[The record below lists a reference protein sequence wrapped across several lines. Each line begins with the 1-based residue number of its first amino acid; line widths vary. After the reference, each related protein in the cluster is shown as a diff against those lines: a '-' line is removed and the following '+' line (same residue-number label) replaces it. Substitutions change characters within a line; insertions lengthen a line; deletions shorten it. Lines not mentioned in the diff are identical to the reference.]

1 MTTTTNDD
9 RLTAVH
15 ELHELLLATDDFAGF
30 LQQLADLAT
39 RTGSSRTS
47 CGVTVRMDEHPLT
60 VASSDDLATRVDEV
74 QYASGVGPCLQSM
87 DTGEVIDVPRL
98 RRRGSV
104 ARVPD
109 GGDRERAAVLAV
121 NPHPRRKSTRRRD
134 QPLLQ
139 APGSFSEQ
147 DRRSAT
153 MFAAQAS
160 GCLAVANRMARH
172 VELTTHLQAA
182 LASRSVID
190 QAIGIVMAQN
200 KCHSDAAF
208 DVSSPG
214 VPAPQRQAPARRG
227 GHRHRGRRTPGDRWS
242 AGHLMGR
249 SDLEATPA
257 PPADWIRQAVV
268 YGVVPQ
274 AWGGAGRRGA
284 AAAGLPP
291 GARRHRAVA
300 VAPGRDTAL
309 GPDVRHHRLPC
320 PGQDLG
326 QAGDPET
333 SHHRRP
339 EPGDACPRRL
349 RAQPHLAVAPV
360 VRPGAAAGTGRPDL
374 GLLRPRR
381 DRPGHALLPL
391 HAPAEP
397 QPRQLD
403 GPRCRCSRRCCT
415 G

>member
-87 DTGEVIDVPRL
+87 DTGEVIDVPSFVDEDRWDEFRMAAIANGL
-98 RRRGSV
+98 QSSLSTPILVGS
-104 ARVPD
+104 
-109 GGDRERAAVLAV
+109 
-121 NPHPRRKSTRRRD
+121 
-134 QPLLQ
+134 QPVGAINLYSQ

-160 GCLAVANRMARH
+160 GCLAVAHRMARH

-190 QAIGIVMAQN
+190 QAIGIMMAQN

-208 DVSSPG
+208 DVLRRASQHRN
-214 VPAPQRQAPARRG
+214 VKLRQVA
-227 GHRHRGRRTPGDRWS
+227 
-242 AGHLMGR
+242 
-249 SDLEATPA
+249 
-257 PPADWIRQAVV
+257 ADIVTAV
-268 YGVVPQ
+268 G
-274 AWGGAGRRGA
+274 
-284 AAAGLPP
+284 
-291 GARRHRAVA
+291 
-300 VAPGRDTAL
+300 
-309 GPDVRHHRLPC
+309 
-320 PGQDLG
+320 
-326 QAGDPET
+326 
-333 SHHRRP
+333 
-339 EPGDACPRRL
+339 
-349 RAQPHLAVAPV
+349 
-360 VRPGAAAGTGRPDL
+360 GRP
-374 GLLRPRR
+374 
-381 DRPGHALLPL
+381 ATV
-391 HAPAEP
+391 
-397 QPRQLD
+397 
-403 GPRCRCSRRCCT
+403 GPPVT
-415 G
+415 